1 MYSELHHENY
11 QRLHDAAGR
20 AAQELRRQAIRAF
33 WHQAALLARRL
44 IQAARRPVVRQMPR
58 EA

>member
-11 QRLHDAAGR
+11 QRLHDAAR
-20 AAQELRRQAIRAF
+20 LAAQELRRQAIRAF
-33 WHQAALLARRL
+33 WRQAVRTAGRL
-44 IQAARRPVVRQMPR
+44 IHAVRPVARQLPR

>member
-11 QRLHDAAGR
+11 QRLHDAAR
-20 AAQELRRQAIRAF
+20 LAAQELRRQAIRQF
-33 WHQAALLARRL
+33 WHQAARLARQW
-44 IQAARRPVVRQMPR
+44 IHSAQRPVARLPR

>member
-11 QRLHDAAGR
+11 QRLHDAAR
-20 AAQELRRQAIRAF
+20 LAAQELRRQAIRAF
-33 WHQAALLARRL
+33 WHHVALLAGRL

>member
-11 QRLHDAAGR
+11 QRLHDAAR
-20 AAQELRRQAIRAF
+20 LAAQELRRQAIRAF
-33 WHQAALLARRL
+33 WHQAARLAGQL
-44 IQAARRPVVRQMPR
+44 IHAARHPVVRLPR

>member
-11 QRLHDAAGR
+11 QRLHDAAR
-20 AAQELRRQAIRAF
+20 IAAQELRRQAIRAF
-33 WHQAALLARRL
+33 WHQAALLSKRL
-44 IQAARRPVVRQMPR
+44 MRAAGRPVVRQMPR